1 MGDTLNPLAVAIS
14 EDDKQTYET
23 IVQLL
28 EGAFFNADP
37 ALVSTTLTDGTPVTV
52 IAAVATNDEGTDV
65 ISVEPLAIL
74 VTGPIMDRLAPPITE
89 D

>member
-1 MGDTLNPLAVAIS
+1 MGDTLNPNALAIS
-14 EDDKQTYET
+14 EDDRQTYET

-28 EGAFFNADP
+28 ADAFINADP

-52 IAAVATNDEGTDV
+52 IAAVGNDDSNGLVAVT
-65 ISVEPLAIL
+65 PLAIL
-74 VTGPIMDRLAPPITE
+74 VTGPIVDRLAPPITE

>member
-1 MGDTLNPLAVAIS
+1 MGDTLNPQAVPVS
-14 EDDKQTYET
+14 EDDQQTFTT

-52 IAAVATNDEGTDV
+52 IAAVATDDNDLIT
-65 ISVEPLAIL
+65 VEPLAIL
-74 VTGPIMDRLAPPITE
+74 VTGPIVDRLAPPITE

>member
-1 MGDTLNPLAVAIS
+1 MGDTLNPLAVAVS
-14 EDDKQTYET
+14 EADKQTYET

-52 IAAVATNDEGTDV
+52 IAAVATDDNDLIT
-65 ISVEPLAIL
+65 VEPLAIL

>member
-1 MGDTLNPLAVAIS
+1 MGDTLNPLAVAVS
-14 EDDKQTYET
+14 EADKQTYET

-52 IAAVATNDEGTDV
+52 IAAVATDDNDLIT
-65 ISVEPLAIL
+65 VEPLAIL
-74 VTGPIMDRLAPPITE
+74 VTGPIVDRLAPPITE